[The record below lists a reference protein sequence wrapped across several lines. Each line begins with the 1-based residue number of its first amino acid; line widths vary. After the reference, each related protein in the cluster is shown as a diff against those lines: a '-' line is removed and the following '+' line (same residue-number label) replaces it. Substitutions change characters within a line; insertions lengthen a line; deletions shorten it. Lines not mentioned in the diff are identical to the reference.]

1 MNILNR
7 TMPNDIYEIYM
18 RIKNDIKYEIM
29 MSESNN
35 ERSYVSPPFNGCVHM
50 KLNNNE
56 TEDEYFWEIF
66 LHEHIHVI
74 QYQENYKDMISHD
87 KSKKIISEYINNVI
101 MDIDVNRRL
110 LNVYKYRRKSKC
122 SEKRLALNIVDKIIK
137 CRENGFS
144 DQDIIMIVISIVLMS
159 TSYNSKYDNLFISNI
174 NELNRNAGIYYRDF
188 MNAVYN
194 NPIIGY
200 RSIRKIQDQAADIF
214 HLGFCKFQ

>member
-1 MNILNR
+1 MKILNR
-7 TMPNDIYEIYM
+7 TMLNDIYEIYM

-29 MSESNN
+29 ISESNN
-35 ERSYVSPPFNGCVHM
+35 ERSYVLPPFNGCVHM

-74 QYQENYKDMISHD
+74 QYQENYKDMVSSD
-87 KSKKIISEYINNVI
+87 KSKKNISEYINNVI

-110 LNVYKYRRKSKC
+110 LNIYKYRRKTKC
-122 SEKRLALNIVDKIIK
+122 AEKRFALNITNKIIQ

-144 DQDIIMIVISIVLMS
+144 DQDVIMIVISIVLLS
-159 TSYNSKYDNLFISNI
+159 TSYNSEYDKLLVSHISALDHNT
-174 NELNRNAGIYYRDF
+174 GIYFYNF
-188 MNAVYN
+188 MNAVCN
-194 NPIIGY
+194 NPMTEY